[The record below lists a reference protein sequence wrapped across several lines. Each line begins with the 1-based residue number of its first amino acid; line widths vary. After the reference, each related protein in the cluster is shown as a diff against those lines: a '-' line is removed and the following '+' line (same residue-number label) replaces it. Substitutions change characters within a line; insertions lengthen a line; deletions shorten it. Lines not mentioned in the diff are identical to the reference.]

1 MRIRFRTGAVLA
13 VGVLALGGL
22 AACGASGD
30 GGGSASPSGSSYVP
44 LPTEPAPVTSAPV
57 TVPPQTDKPGVDPT
71 KGEAVTLT
79 GTIEAGVESGCL
91 VLRTEGKV
99 YSLFGGDPSLM
110 VAGKRVE
117 VTGHESPDV
126 MSFCQQG
133 VPFQVESARA
143 L

>member
-1 MRIRFRTGAVLA
+1 MTNRFRTFAVLA
-13 VGVLALGGL
+13 TGVLLVGGL

-30 GGGSASPSGSSYVP
+30 GGSAAPSSSSYVP
-44 LPTEPAPVTSAPV
+44 LPTEPAPTTSAPI
-57 TVPPQTDKPGVDPT
+57 TVPPQTDKPGTNPT
-71 KGEAVTLT
+71 KGDAVTLT

-91 VLRTEGKV
+91 VLRTEGKM
-99 YSLFGGDPSLM
+99 YSLFGGDPSIM
-110 VAGKRVE
+110 VAGKQVE
-117 VTGHESPDV
+117 VTGHETPDV